1 MNSRA
6 RAHPLPQP
14 GALSRRQCL
23 VAGAGAL
30 MAGGATRRALAHTS
44 FGPVTPPAAAPSL
57 TLTSAEGAEGGKPTS
72 LHSLLKGHV
81 TAVQLMFTGCSAT
94 CPIQGAIFADAQ
106 TQLAAAGP
114 ELRLLSLSIDPL
126 ADSPQ
131 ALKQWLGRF
140 NAQPARWAAAVPRMQ
155 DVDAL
160 IDFLRGRA
168 SGADKHTA
176 QAFLFDRQA
185 RLAFRT
191 ADMPAGG
198 DLASLMQQL
207 AARR

>member
-1 MNSRA
+1 MNPRSRA
-6 RAHPLPQP
+6 HRWPHA

-30 MAGGATRRALAHTS
+30 MAGGATRRALAHAS

-57 TLTSAEGAEGGKPTS
+57 TLTSAEGGKPTS

-106 TQLAAAGP
+106 TRLATAGP
-114 ELRLLSLSIDPL
+114 ELRLLSISIDPL

-131 ALKQWLGRF
+131 ALKLWLGRF

-168 SGADKHTA
+168 SGVDKHTA

-198 DLASLMQQL
+198 DLAALMQQL
-207 AARR
+207 AARG